1 MNLRKYLKVYKKFL
15 HTSLASELEYKTNI
29 LVDLITAILSLVGS
43 IFLLS
48 IFFQNNGYI
57 GGWKFEQALIIQAI
71 YTILN
76 GITNTWFNPNL
87 TEIVKHIR
95 EGTLDF
101 VLLKPIDSQFFI
113 SLKKINPSGFLE
125 IMLGFFL
132 LLYCIRINQINLN
145 LSFLTLSLIILVDL
159 ITAILSLV
167 GSIFLLSIFF
177 QNNGYIG
184 GWKFEQALIIQ
195 AIYTI
200 LNGITNTWFNP
211 NLTEI
216 VKHIREGTLDFVLLK
231 PIDSQFF
238 ISLKKINPSGFL
250 EIMLGFF
257 LLLFCIRINQINL
270 NLSFLT
276 LSLITISCSICIL
289 YSLWF
294 FISTTTI
301 WFVKTWN
308 AIEVL
313 RSFLYIGRFPLN
325 SFSFSLRI
333 FFSVFIPIAFITTI
347 PSEVFLG
354 LSELWKILLE
364 VIVATVFLITSR
376 KFWLYAL
383 KFYSSASS

>member
-1 MNLRKYLKVYKKFL
+1 MNIRKYLKVYTKFL
-15 HTSLASELEYKTNI
+15 HTSIASELEYKTNI
-29 LVDLITAILSLVGS
+29 IIDLITAILSLIGS

-48 IFFQNNGYI
+48 IFFQNNSSI
-57 GGWKFEQALIIQAI
+57 GGWEFEQALIIQGI

-113 SLKKINPSGFLE
+113 SLKKIAPSGFLE
-125 IMLGFFL
+125 IILGFCL

-145 LSFLTLSLIILVDL
+145 LSFLTLSLITV
-159 ITAILSLV
+159 
-167 GSIFLLSIFF
+167 
-177 QNNGYIG
+177 
-184 GWKFEQALIIQ
+184 
-195 AIYTI
+195 
-200 LNGITNTWFNP
+200 
-211 NLTEI
+211 
-216 VKHIREGTLDFVLLK
+216 
-231 PIDSQFF
+231 
-238 ISLKKINPSGFL
+238 
-250 EIMLGFF
+250 
-257 LLLFCIRINQINL
+257 
-270 NLSFLT
+270 
-276 LSLITISCSICIL
+276 SCSICIL

-308 AIEVL
+308 ATEVL

-325 SFSFSLRI
+325 SFSFSLRV
-333 FFSVFIPIAFITTI
+333 FFSIFIPIAFITTI

-354 LSELWKILLE
+354 LSQLWKILLE

-376 KFWLYAL
+376 KFWLFAL

>member
-1 MNLRKYLKVYKKFL
+1 MNPRKYLKVYKNFL
-15 HTSLASELEYKTNI
+15 HTSFASELEYKTNI
-29 LVDLITAILSLVGS
+29 LIDLITAILSLIGS

-48 IFFQNNGYI
+48 IFFQNNNKI
-57 GGWKFEQALIIQAI
+57 GNWEFEQALIIQGF

-87 TEIVKHIR
+87 TEIVKHVR

-125 IMLGFFL
+125 IILGI
-132 LLYCIRINQINLN
+132 C
-145 LSFLTLSLIILVDL
+145 
-159 ITAILSLV
+159 
-167 GSIFLLSIFF
+167 LLS
-177 QNNGYIG
+177 Y
-184 GWKFEQALIIQ
+184 
-195 AIYTI
+195 
-200 LNGITNTWFNP
+200 
-211 NLTEI
+211 
-216 VKHIREGTLDFVLLK
+216 
-231 PIDSQFF
+231 
-238 ISLKKINPSGFL
+238 
-250 EIMLGFF
+250 
-257 LLLFCIRINQINL
+257 CIRINQINL

-308 AIEVL
+308 ATEVL

-325 SFSFSLRI
+325 SFSFPLRI
-333 FFSVFIPIAFITTI
+333 FFSIFIPIAFITTI

-354 LSELWKILLE
+354 LSQLWKILLE
-364 VIVATVFLITSR
+364 VIIAMVFLFTSR
-376 KFWLYAL
+376 KFWLFAL
-383 KFYSSASS
+383 KFYTSASS

>member
-1 MNLRKYLKVYKKFL
+1 MNLSKYTKVYTKFL

-29 LVDLITAILSLVGS
+29 VIDLMAAISSLIGS

-48 IFFQNNGYI
+48 IFFQNKANI
-57 GGWKFEQALIIQAI
+57 GGWEFEQALIIQGI

-87 TEIVKHIR
+87 SEIVKHIR

-125 IMLGFFL
+125 IILGLIL
-132 LLYCIRINQINLN
+132 LFYCIRINQINSS
-145 LSFLTLSLIILVDL
+145 LSFLI
-159 ITAILSLV
+159 
-167 GSIFLLSIFF
+167 
-177 QNNGYIG
+177 
-184 GWKFEQALIIQ
+184 
-195 AIYTI
+195 
-200 LNGITNTWFNP
+200 
-211 NLTEI
+211 
-216 VKHIREGTLDFVLLK
+216 
-231 PIDSQFF
+231 
-238 ISLKKINPSGFL
+238 
-250 EIMLGFF
+250 
-257 LLLFCIRINQINL
+257 
-270 NLSFLT
+270 
-276 LSLITISCSICIL
+276 LSLITIICSICIL

-294 FISTTTI
+294 FISATTI

-308 AIEVL
+308 ATEVL

-333 FFSVFIPIAFITTI
+333 FFSVFIPIAFITSI

-354 LSELWKILLE
+354 ISQVWKILLE
-364 VIVATVFLITSR
+364 VIVAMVFLFTSR

-383 KFYSSASS
+383 KFYTSASS

>member
-1 MNLRKYLKVYKKFL
+1 MNLRKYLKVYSKFL
-15 HTSLASELEYKTNI
+15 NTSLASELEYKTNI
-29 LVDLITAILSLVGS
+29 IIDLITAILSLIGS

-48 IFFQNNGYI
+48 IFFQNDNRI
-57 GGWKFEQALIIQAI
+57 GGWEFEQALIIQGI

-125 IMLGFFL
+125 IILGFCL
-132 LLYCIRINQINLN
+132 LLYCIKINQINFN
-145 LSFLTLSLIILVDL
+145 LR
-159 ITAILSLV
+159 ILSL
-167 GSIFLLSIFF
+167 
-177 QNNGYIG
+177 
-184 GWKFEQALIIQ
+184 
-195 AIYTI
+195 
-200 LNGITNTWFNP
+200 
-211 NLTEI
+211 
-216 VKHIREGTLDFVLLK
+216 
-231 PIDSQFF
+231 FF
-238 ISLKKINPSGFL
+238 I
-250 EIMLGFF
+250 
-257 LLLFCIRINQINL
+257 
-270 NLSFLT
+270 
-276 LSLITISCSICIL
+276 TIICSISIL

-308 AIEVL
+308 ATEVL

-347 PSEVFLG
+347 PSEIFLG
-354 LSELWKILLE
+354 LSQSWKILLE
-364 VIVATVFLITSR
+364 ISVALLFISTSR
-376 KFWLYAL
+376 KFWLFAL

>member
-1 MNLRKYLKVYKKFL
+1 MTLRKYLKVYSKFL

-29 LVDLITAILSLVGS
+29 LIDLITAILSLLGS

-48 IFFQNNGYI
+48 IFFQNNTSI
-57 GGWKFEQALIIQAI
+57 GGWEFEQSLIIQGI

-113 SLKKINPSGFLE
+113 SLKKINPSGILE
-125 IMLGFFL
+125 IILGICL
-132 LLYCIRINQINLN
+132 LFYCIKINQINFN
-145 LSFLTLSLIILVDL
+145 LSFLTL
-159 ITAILSLV
+159 
-167 GSIFLLSIFF
+167 
-177 QNNGYIG
+177 
-184 GWKFEQALIIQ
+184 
-195 AIYTI
+195 
-200 LNGITNTWFNP
+200 
-211 NLTEI
+211 
-216 VKHIREGTLDFVLLK
+216 
-231 PIDSQFF
+231 
-238 ISLKKINPSGFL
+238 
-250 EIMLGFF
+250 
-257 LLLFCIRINQINL
+257 C
-270 NLSFLT
+270 
-276 LSLITISCSICIL
+276 LITIICSICIL

-308 AIEVL
+308 ATEVL

-333 FFSVFIPIAFITTI
+333 FFSVVIPIAFITTI

-354 LSELWKILLE
+354 LSQFWKILLE
-364 VIVATVFLITSR
+364 VQVSIVFLFTSR
-376 KFWLYAL
+376 KFWLFAL
-383 KFYSSASS
+383 KYYSSASS

>member
-1 MNLRKYLKVYKKFL
+1 MNLKKYLKVYAKFL

-29 LVDLITAILSLVGS
+29 LIDLITAILSLIGS

-48 IFFQNNGYI
+48 IFFQNNGSI
-57 GGWKFEQALIIQAI
+57 GGWEFKEALIIQGI

-132 LLYCIRINQINLN
+132 L
-145 LSFLTLSLIILVDL
+145 F
-159 ITAILSLV
+159 
-167 GSIFLLSIFF
+167 
-177 QNNGYIG
+177 
-184 GWKFEQALIIQ
+184 
-195 AIYTI
+195 
-200 LNGITNTWFNP
+200 
-211 NLTEI
+211 
-216 VKHIREGTLDFVLLK
+216 
-231 PIDSQFF
+231 
-238 ISLKKINPSGFL
+238 
-250 EIMLGFF
+250 
-257 LLLFCIRINQINL
+257 FCIRINQINL
-270 NLSFLT
+270 NLNFLT

-294 FISTTTI
+294 FISTSTI

-333 FFSVFIPIAFITTI
+333 FFSVIIPIAFITTI

-354 LSELWKILLE
+354 LSQFWKILLE
-364 VIVATVFLITSR
+364 INIATIFLITSR
-376 KFWLYAL
+376 KFWLFAL

>member
-48 IFFQNNGYI
+48 IFFQNSGYI
-57 GGWKFEQALIIQAI
+57 GGWQFEQALIIQAI

-125 IMLGFFL
+125 IMLGF
-132 LLYCIRINQINLN
+132 
-145 LSFLTLSLIILVDL
+145 
-159 ITAILSLV
+159 
-167 GSIFLLSIFF
+167 
-177 QNNGYIG
+177 
-184 GWKFEQALIIQ
+184 
-195 AIYTI
+195 
-200 LNGITNTWFNP
+200 
-211 NLTEI
+211 
-216 VKHIREGTLDFVLLK
+216 
-231 PIDSQFF
+231 
-238 ISLKKINPSGFL
+238 
-250 EIMLGFF
+250 
-257 LLLFCIRINQINL
+257 LLLFYCIRINQINL

-354 LSELWKILLE
+354 LSVLWKIILE

-376 KFWLYAL
+376 KLWLFAL

>member
-1 MNLRKYLKVYKKFL
+1 MNLRKYLKVYTKFL

-29 LVDLITAILSLVGS
+29 LIDLITAILSLIGS

-48 IFFQNNGYI
+48 IFFQNNGII
-57 GGWKFEQALIIQAI
+57 GGWEFEQALIIQGI
-71 YTILN
+71 YTIMN

-113 SLKKINPSGFLE
+113 SLNKLNPSGFLE

-132 LLYCIRINQINLN
+132 LFFCIKINQINLN
-145 LSFLTLSLIILVDL
+145 LSFLTLSLV
-159 ITAILSLV
+159 
-167 GSIFLLSIFF
+167 
-177 QNNGYIG
+177 
-184 GWKFEQALIIQ
+184 
-195 AIYTI
+195 
-200 LNGITNTWFNP
+200 
-211 NLTEI
+211 
-216 VKHIREGTLDFVLLK
+216 
-231 PIDSQFF
+231 
-238 ISLKKINPSGFL
+238 
-250 EIMLGFF
+250 
-257 LLLFCIRINQINL
+257 
-270 NLSFLT
+270 
-276 LSLITISCSICIL
+276 TISCSICIL

-308 AIEVL
+308 ATEVL

-333 FFSVFIPIAFITTI
+333 FFSIFIPIAFITTI

-354 LSELWKILLE
+354 LSQFWKILLE
-364 VIVATVFLITSR
+364 VIVASVFLITSR
-376 KFWLYAL
+376 KFWLFAL

>member
-1 MNLRKYLKVYKKFL
+1 MNSRKYLKVYSKFL

-29 LVDLITAILSLVGS
+29 LIDLITAIFSLIGS

-48 IFFQNNGYI
+48 IFFQNSNNI
-57 GGWKFEQALIIQAI
+57 GGWGFEQALIIQGI

-87 TEIVKHIR
+87 TEIVKHVR

-125 IMLGFFL
+125 IIIGFCL
-132 LLYCIRINQINLN
+132 LLFCFRINQISLN
-145 LSFLTLSLIILVDL
+145 ISLLSL
-159 ITAILSLV
+159 
-167 GSIFLLSIFF
+167 
-177 QNNGYIG
+177 
-184 GWKFEQALIIQ
+184 
-195 AIYTI
+195 
-200 LNGITNTWFNP
+200 
-211 NLTEI
+211 
-216 VKHIREGTLDFVLLK
+216 
-231 PIDSQFF
+231 
-238 ISLKKINPSGFL
+238 
-250 EIMLGFF
+250 
-257 LLLFCIRINQINL
+257 C
-270 NLSFLT
+270 
-276 LSLITISCSICIL
+276 LITIICSISIL

-308 AIEVL
+308 ATEVL

-325 SFSFSLRI
+325 SFSFPLRI
-333 FFSVFIPIAFITTI
+333 FFSVFIPIAFITSI

-354 LSELWKILLE
+354 ISQLWKILIE
-364 VIVATVFLITSR
+364 IIVAIIFLYTSR
-376 KFWLYAL
+376 KFWLFAL

>member
-15 HTSLASELEYKTNI
+15 YTSLASELEYKTNI
-29 LVDLITAILSLVGS
+29 LIDLITAILSLIGS

-57 GGWKFEQALIIQAI
+57 GGWEFEEALIIQGI

-101 VLLKPIDSQFFI
+101 VLIKPIDSQFFI

-132 LLYCIRINQINLN
+132 LFFCTRINQINLN
-145 LSFLTLSLIILVDL
+145 LSFLS
-159 ITAILSLV
+159 
-167 GSIFLLSIFF
+167 
-177 QNNGYIG
+177 
-184 GWKFEQALIIQ
+184 
-195 AIYTI
+195 
-200 LNGITNTWFNP
+200 
-211 NLTEI
+211 
-216 VKHIREGTLDFVLLK
+216 
-231 PIDSQFF
+231 
-238 ISLKKINPSGFL
+238 
-250 EIMLGFF
+250 
-257 LLLFCIRINQINL
+257 
-270 NLSFLT
+270 

-308 AIEVL
+308 ATEVL

-333 FFSVFIPIAFITTI
+333 FFSIFIPIAFITTI

-354 LSELWKILLE
+354 LSQLWKILLE
-364 VIVATVFLITSR
+364 VIVAFVFLFNSR

-383 KFYSSASS
+383 RFYSSASS

>member
-1 MNLRKYLKVYKKFL
+1 MNPRKYFKVYKKFL

-29 LVDLITAILSLVGS
+29 LIDLITAILSLIGS

-48 IFFQNNGYI
+48 IFFQNNVSI
-57 GGWKFEQALIIQAI
+57 GSWEFKEALIIQSI

-125 IMLGFFL
+125 IMLGF
-132 LLYCIRINQINLN
+132 C
-145 LSFLTLSLIILVDL
+145 
-159 ITAILSLV
+159 
-167 GSIFLLSIFF
+167 
-177 QNNGYIG
+177 
-184 GWKFEQALIIQ
+184 
-195 AIYTI
+195 
-200 LNGITNTWFNP
+200 
-211 NLTEI
+211 
-216 VKHIREGTLDFVLLK
+216 
-231 PIDSQFF
+231 
-238 ISLKKINPSGFL
+238 
-250 EIMLGFF
+250 

-270 NLSFLT
+270 NLSFLS
-276 LSLITISCSICIL
+276 LSFITIICSICIL

-294 FISTTTI
+294 LISTTTI

-308 AIEVL
+308 ATEVL

-325 SFSFSLRI
+325 SFSFSLRV

-347 PSEVFLG
+347 PSEVILG
-354 LSELWKILLE
+354 LSQLWKILLE
-364 VIVATVFLITSR
+364 VIVASLFLMTSR
-376 KFWLYAL
+376 KFWVFAL
-383 KFYSSASS
+383 KYYSSASS

>member
-1 MNLRKYLKVYKKFL
+1 MNPRKYLKVYKKFL
-15 HTSLASELEYKTNI
+15 HTSFASELEYKTNI
-29 LVDLITAILSLVGS
+29 IIDLITAILSLIGS

-48 IFFQNNGYI
+48 IFFQNNASI
-57 GGWKFEQALIIQAI
+57 GDWEFEEALIIQGI

-87 TEIVKHIR
+87 SEIVKHIR

-125 IMLGFFL
+125 IMLGI
-132 LLYCIRINQINLN
+132 C
-145 LSFLTLSLIILVDL
+145 
-159 ITAILSLV
+159 
-167 GSIFLLSIFF
+167 
-177 QNNGYIG
+177 
-184 GWKFEQALIIQ
+184 
-195 AIYTI
+195 
-200 LNGITNTWFNP
+200 
-211 NLTEI
+211 
-216 VKHIREGTLDFVLLK
+216 
-231 PIDSQFF
+231 
-238 ISLKKINPSGFL
+238 
-250 EIMLGFF
+250 

-270 NLSFLT
+270 NLSFLI
-276 LSLITISCSICIL
+276 LFLITITCSICIL

-308 AIEVL
+308 ATEVL
-313 RSFLYIGRFPLN
+313 RSFLYVGRFPLS
-325 SFSFSLRI
+325 SFSISLRI

-354 LSELWKILLE
+354 LSQSWKILLE
-364 VIVATVFLITSR
+364 VIVALVFLITSR
-376 KFWLYAL
+376 KFWLFAL

>member
-1 MNLRKYLKVYKKFL
+1 MNPRKYIKVYTKFL

-29 LVDLITAILSLVGS
+29 LIDLITAILSLIGS

-48 IFFQNNGYI
+48 IFFQNDGSI
-57 GGWKFEQALIIQAI
+57 GGWEFEQALIIQGI

-125 IMLGFFL
+125 ITLGYL
-132 LLYCIRINQINLN
+132 VLLYCIRINQVNLN
-145 LSFLTLSLIILVDL
+145 LSFLI
-159 ITAILSLV
+159 
-167 GSIFLLSIFF
+167 
-177 QNNGYIG
+177 
-184 GWKFEQALIIQ
+184 
-195 AIYTI
+195 
-200 LNGITNTWFNP
+200 
-211 NLTEI
+211 
-216 VKHIREGTLDFVLLK
+216 
-231 PIDSQFF
+231 
-238 ISLKKINPSGFL
+238 
-250 EIMLGFF
+250 
-257 LLLFCIRINQINL
+257 
-270 NLSFLT
+270 

-308 AIEVL
+308 ATEVL

-325 SFSFSLRI
+325 SFSFYLRI

-354 LSELWKILLE
+354 LAQLWKILLE
-364 VIVATVFLITSR
+364 VNIAIVFLITSR
-376 KFWLYAL
+376 KFWLFAL
-383 KFYSSASS
+383 RFYTSASS